1 MALVVVV
8 LSALKKPFWSL
19 PHPESGTTTRMS
31 NIVRQSKF
39 RHVFCK
45 PVKHEQCMSDVRITE
60 ITWDSLF
67 CACNSKFI
75 AIICKGAGGPFL
87 VIPINKVGRIEKDY
101 PFVDAHRAPCHE
113 VAWSPFNDNVIA
125 SCSEDTT
132 CKVWLIP
139 QNGLIRTISEPVVEL
154 CGHQKRVN
162 TLAWH
167 PTASNILLTAGGE
180 NKLLMWNVGTGDAL
194 LEISGH
200 PDMIW
205 SVSFNYDG
213 SRFVTTSK
221 DKKIRVIDSHTGE
234 VLHQGNGHEGVKPQR
249 AIFLKDGRIFTTGFT
264 KRSERLYALRT
275 QENLDEPLIQEEL
288 DTSNGVLFPLYD
300 EDSGL
305 VYLAGKGDCAIRYY
319 EVNNEYPFVHYI
331 NTYTTSEPQRG
342 IAFMPKLGLNSNE
355 NEIARIYKVT
365 TKGVVDELQFFV
377 PRKSDLYQADLYPD
391 TRSRVPALTAEQ
403 FIEGQNAP
411 PNLVPVNPD
420 AAVVKPKVQV
430 AKRANILAQ
439 LPPSQEL
446 VTSRSQTEQQRMSSY
461 EDLYRDEPAPTPRQ
475 SRPKSMLA
483 GPLDEDTGIIRIEHS
498 VVPER
503 EQRPQNMRNLE
514 RPSAVISRQQVH
526 LRPHIEKDSAQT
538 TPGQRRI
545 TADLERIK
553 RAKDREPDRE
563 ELAPPQQMHSNS
575 VSPRQSVSGPSEL
588 GSMEDV
594 LSDLNKIKSILRQH
608 ERRIRLLEDEI
619 ADKNMADTYSF

>member
-1 MALVVVV
+1 
-8 LSALKKPFWSL
+8 
-19 PHPESGTTTRMS
+19 MS

-45 PVKHEQCMSDVRITE
+45 PVKHEQCMSDIRITE

-101 PFVDAHRAPCHE
+101 PFVDAHRAPCLE

-139 QNGLIRTISEPVVEL
+139 QNGLIRTINQPVVEL

-180 NKLLMWNVGTGDAL
+180 NKLLIWNVGTGDAL

-221 DKKIRVIDSHTGE
+221 DRKIRVIDSHTGE

-249 AIFLKDGRIFTTGFT
+249 AIFLKDGRILTTGFT

-365 TKGVVDELQFFV
+365 TKGIVDELQFFV

-391 TRSRVPALTAEQ
+391 TRSHVPALTAEQ

-420 AAVVKPKVQV
+420 AAVAKPKIQV
-430 AKRANILAQ
+430 AKKANILAN

-446 VTSRSQTEQQRMSSY
+446 VTSRSQAEQRISSH
-461 EDLYRDEPAPTPRQ
+461 EDIRHKEPTPTAHQ
-475 SRPKSMLA
+475 SRPRSMLA
-483 GPLDEDTGIIRIEHS
+483 GPLDEETGIIRIERGG
-498 VVPER
+498 PER
-503 EQRPQNMRNLE
+503 EQRPQNPRSPE
-514 RPSAVISRQQVH
+514 RSNTIIPRQQVH
-526 LRPHIEKDSAQT
+526 LRSHVERDGAQT

-563 ELAPPQQMHSNS
+563 ELAPPPQMRSNS
-575 VSPRQSVSGPSEL
+575 VSPRQSVSGPSE
-588 GSMEDV
+588 SSSVEDL
-594 LSDLNKIKSILRQH
+594 LSDLNKIKAILRQH
-608 ERRIRLLEDEI
+608 ERRIRLLEDEV
-619 ADKNMADTYSF
+619 ADKNMADTYNF

>member
-1 MALVVVV
+1 M
-8 LSALKKPFWSL
+8 
-19 PHPESGTTTRMS
+19 
-31 NIVRQSKF
+31 
-39 RHVFCK
+39 
-45 PVKHEQCMSDVRITE
+45 
-60 ITWDSLF
+60 
-67 CACNSKFI
+67 
-75 AIICKGAGGPFL
+75 
-87 VIPINKVGRIEKDY
+87 
-101 PFVDAHRAPCHE
+101 
-113 VAWSPFNDNVIA
+113 
-125 SCSEDTT
+125 
-132 CKVWLIP
+132 VWLIP
-139 QNGLIRTISEPVVEL
+139 QNGLIRTINEPAVEL

-180 NKLLMWNVGTGDAL
+180 NKLLIWNVGTGEAL

-221 DKKIRVIDSHTGE
+221 DRKIRVIDSHTGE
-234 VLHQGNGHEGVKPQR
+234 VLYQGNGHEGVKPQR

-365 TKGVVDELQFFV
+365 TKGIVDELQFFV

-391 TRSRVPALTAEQ
+391 TRSHVPALTAEQ
-403 FIEGQNAP
+403 FIGGQNAP

-420 AAVVKPKVQV
+420 AAIAKPKIQV
-430 AKRANILAQ
+430 AKKANILAN

-446 VTSRSQTEQQRMSSY
+446 ATSRPQTEQQRKSSN
-461 EDLYRDEPAPTPRQ
+461 EDIHHKEPTSTIRQ
-475 SRPKSMLA
+475 TRPKSMLA
-483 GPLDEDTGIIRIEHS
+483 GPVDEDTGIIRIER
-498 VVPER
+498 VGGPER
-503 EQRPQNMRNLE
+503 EQRPQNTRSPE
-514 RPSAVISRQQVH
+514 RLNPVVHRQQVH
-526 LRPHIEKDSAQT
+526 LRSHVEKDGAST

-545 TADLERIK
+545 TADLERI
-553 RAKDREPDRE
+553 RREKDREPDRE
-563 ELAPPQQMHSNS
+563 ELAPPQQMRSNS
-575 VSPRQSVSGPSEL
+575 VSPRQSVSGTSEPSSL
-588 GSMEDV
+588 EDV
-594 LSDLNKIKSILRQH
+594 LSDLNKIKTILRQH

-619 ADKNMADTYSF
+619 AEKNMADTYSF

>member
-1 MALVVVV
+1 
-8 LSALKKPFWSL
+8 
-19 PHPESGTTTRMS
+19 MS

-430 AKRANILAQ
+430 AKRTNILAQ

-461 EDLYRDEPAPTPRQ
+461 EDIYRDEPAPTPRQ

-514 RPSAVISRQQVH
+514 RPSAAISRQQVH

-575 VSPRQSVSGPSEL
+575 VSPRQSVSGPSES

>member
-1 MALVVVV
+1 
-8 LSALKKPFWSL
+8 
-19 PHPESGTTTRMS
+19 MS

>member
-1 MALVVVV
+1 MNPPEIVQLNLEEDVGGFV
-8 LSALKKPFWSL
+8 L
-19 PHPESGTTTRMS
+19 
-31 NIVRQSKF
+31 KF
-39 RHVFCK
+39 
-45 PVKHEQCMSDVRITE
+45 E
-60 ITWDSLF
+60 
-67 CACNSKFI
+67 A
-75 AIICKGAGGPFL
+75 
-87 VIPINKVGRIEKDY
+87 GRIEKDY
-101 PFVDAHRAPCHE
+101 PFVDAHRAPCLE

-132 CKVWLIP
+132 CKIWLIP

-167 PTASNILLTAGGE
+167 PTASNIILTAGGE
-180 NKLLMWNVGTGDAL
+180 NKLLIWNVGTGDAL

-213 SRFVTTSK
+213 SRFVTTCK

-305 VYLAGKGDCAIRYY
+305 IYLAGKGDCAIRYY

-391 TRSRVPALTAEQ
+391 TRSHIPALTAEQ

-411 PNLVPVNPD
+411 PNLVSVNPD
-420 AAVVKPKVQV
+420 AAVAKPKVQV
-430 AKRANILAQ
+430 AKKANILAH
-439 LPPSQEL
+439 LPSSQEL
-446 VTSRSQTEQQRMSSY
+446 VATRSQTEQQRMPSY
-461 EDLYRDEPAPTPRQ
+461 EDIHHEEPAPTPRQ

-483 GPLDEDTGIIRIEHS
+483 GPLDEDTGIVRIERS
-498 VVPER
+498 SGPER
-503 EQRPQNMRNLE
+503 EQHPQNARNPE
-514 RPSAVISRQQVH
+514 RLNAVVPRQQVH
-526 LRPHIEKDSAQT
+526 LRSHVERDGAAT

-575 VSPRQSVSGPSEL
+575 VSPRQSMSGPSE
-588 GSMEDV
+588 SNSVEDV
-594 LSDLNKIKSILRQH
+594 LSDLNKIKAILRQH

>member
-1 MALVVVV
+1 
-8 LSALKKPFWSL
+8 
-19 PHPESGTTTRMS
+19 MS

-113 VAWSPFNDNVIA
+113 VAWSPFNENVIA

-132 CKVWLIP
+132 CKIWLIP
-139 QNGLIRTISEPVVEL
+139 QNGLIRTINQPVVEL

-167 PTASNILLTAGGE
+167 PTANNILLTAGGE
-180 NKLLMWNVGTGDAL
+180 NKLLIWNVGTGDAL

-205 SVSFNYDG
+205 SVCFNYDG

-249 AIFLKDGRIFTTGFT
+249 AIFLKDGRILTTGFT

-305 VYLAGKGDCAIRYY
+305 VYLVGKGDCAIRYY

-391 TRSRVPALTAEQ
+391 TRSHVPALTAEQ

-420 AAVVKPKVQV
+420 AAIAKPKIQI
-430 AKRANILAQ
+430 AKKANILAN

-446 VTSRSQTEQQRMSSY
+446 VTSRSQAEQRMSSY
-461 EDLYRDEPAPTPRQ
+461 EDIRHKEPTPATHQ

-483 GPLDEDTGIIRIEHS
+483 GPVDEETGIIRIERGGG
-498 VVPER
+498 PER
-503 EQRPQNMRNLE
+503 EQRPQNPRSPE
-514 RPSAVISRQQVH
+514 RPNPMVPRQQVH
-526 LRPHIEKDSAQT
+526 LRSHVERDGAPT

-545 TADLERIK
+545 AADLERIK
-553 RAKDREPDRE
+553 RTKDREPDRE

-575 VSPRQSVSGPSEL
+575 VSPRQSISGPSE
-588 GSMEDV
+588 SSSVEDV
-594 LSDLNKIKSILRQH
+594 LSDLNKIKAILRQH

-619 ADKNMADTYSF
+619 ADKNMADTYNF

>member
-1 MALVVVV
+1 MVSVTGLIITKLDGTAKGGVVIGLAEVY
-8 LSALKKPFWSL
+8 
-19 PHPESGTTTRMS
+19 
-31 NIVRQSKF
+31 
-39 RHVFCK
+39 
-45 PVKHEQCMSDVRITE
+45 
-60 ITWDSLF
+60 
-67 CACNSKFI
+67 
-75 AIICKGAGGPFL
+75 
-87 VIPINKVGRIEKDY
+87 KVGRIEKDY

-139 QNGLIRTISEPVVEL
+139 QNGLIRTISEPAVEL

-180 NKLLMWNVGTGDAL
+180 NKLLIWNVGTGDAL

-213 SRFVTTSK
+213 
-221 DKKIRVIDSHTGE
+221 E
-234 VLHQGNGHEGVKPQR
+234 VLYQGNGHEGVKPQR

-319 EVNNEYPFVHYI
+319 EVNSEYPFVHYI

-355 NEIARIYKVT
+355 NEIARIYK
-365 TKGVVDELQFFV
+365 
-377 PRKSDLYQADLYPD
+377 ADLYPD
-391 TRSRVPALTAEQ
+391 TRSHVPALTAEQ

-411 PNLVPVNPD
+411 PNLIPVNPD
-420 AAVVKPKVQV
+420 AAVAKPKVQI
-430 AKRANILAQ
+430 AKKPISLLLYLPGFNFLELAT
-439 LPPSQEL
+439 L
-446 VTSRSQTEQQRMSSY
+446 RSQTEQQRMSSH
-461 EDLYRDEPAPTPRQ
+461 EDIRHKELVPTPRQ
-475 SRPKSMLA
+475 TRPKSMLS
-483 GPLDEDTGIIRIEHS
+483 GPLDEDTGIIRIERNGG
-498 VVPER
+498 PER
-503 EQRPQNMRNLE
+503 EQRPQNTRSPE
-514 RPSAVISRQQVH
+514 RLNPIIPRQQVH
-526 LRPHIEKDSAQT
+526 LRSHVERDGALT

-545 TADLERIK
+545 TADLERI
-553 RAKDREPDRE
+553 RREKDREPDRE
-563 ELAPPQQMHSNS
+563 ELLPPQQMHSNS
-575 VSPRQSVSGPSEL
+575 ISPRQSMSGTSEPSSL
-588 GSMEDV
+588 EDA
-594 LSDLNKIKSILRQH
+594 LSDLNKIKAILRQH

-619 ADKNMADTYSF
+619 AEKIWPIHIASRKIKNFCDACWKRDELHITQTENINACMNFWLLEKSRGNNTSDSISHSSSNVRITAPNFACSNV